1 MSYRHVG
8 GAAGFAVLLAM
19 ALSSGAHGQVV
30 VFETDF
36 EAGVPASIS
45 PGSALVEGVQGYAGL
60 GPAGSQFG
68 GSFLRSATGNLVTLT
83 LTDLPP
89 HDAVSLGFLFAAID
103 SLDGTGTF
111 PQGDFFRVTVDGNE
125 VFRESFANALA
136 SQVQSYVPPAG
147 GELARRVNLGF
158 TQGSFHFD
166 SAYDMNLE
174 PAFSEIPHSAPFL
187 TVTFQIEG
195 PGIQDINDESWGI
208 DQLRITVRAL
218 CTPDLAAPFG
228 VLNFFD
234 LAAYL
239 SAYNSGD
246 PTADLAAPLGVLNF
260 FDLAQYLASYNAGC
274 P

>member
-1 MSYRHVG
+1 MSCGHFC
-8 GAAGFAVLLAM
+8 GAGLAVLLAV
-19 ALSSGAHGQVV
+19 AFNSGAHGQVV
-30 VFETDF
+30 VFETGF
-36 EAGVPASIS
+36 EAGMPASIS
-45 PGSALVEGVQGYAGL
+45 PGSALVTGVQGYAGL
-60 GPAGSQFG
+60 GPAGNEFG
-68 GSFLRSATGNLVTLT
+68 GSFLRSATGNIVTLT

-125 VFRESFANALA
+125 VFRESFANALP
-136 SQVQSYVPPAG
+136 SQIQSYVPPAG

-174 PAFSEIPHSAPFL
+174 PAFIDVPHSASSL

-208 DQLRITVRAL
+208 DQLRITVRAV
-218 CTPDLAAPFG
+218 CEPDLAAPFG

-239 SAYNSGD
+239 ALFNAGD
-246 PTADLAAPLGVLNF
+246 PAADLALPFGTLNF
-260 FDLAQYLASYNAGC
+260 FDLSQYLASYNAGC